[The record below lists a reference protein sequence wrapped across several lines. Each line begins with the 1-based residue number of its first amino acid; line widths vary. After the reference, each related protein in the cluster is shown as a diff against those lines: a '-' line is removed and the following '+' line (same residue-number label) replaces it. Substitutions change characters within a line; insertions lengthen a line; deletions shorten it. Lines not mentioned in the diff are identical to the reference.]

1 MINEAL
7 NGRLREVTDIANKVL
22 TNEAKRYETY
32 ATETRQLIILSNLD
46 ILQDQIETIEE
57 AIISAKHGI
66 PNSKLLS
73 TEDLQTIN
81 EFLKKNSFDYN
92 TAEELLAQSVAQFMM
107 NTTHVLYM
115 LKFPRISSQIYEYDF
130 IEPIVKN
137 GKRIICEGS
146 NLQHPTQCVY
156 QLIQGEN
163 SECQYE
169 KVYSAKLIT
178 QINDANILI
187 NNAWAEITSNCSNS
201 KQSLN
206 GSFIIQFEN
215 CSININDEIFS
226 NTEVIIPRRSH
237 HSTLGLIVNETSL
250 EDNPPTEFLNNIT
263 LENRR
268 ILQTINLQNESLE
281 FKLHLFGSIGTTTIV
296 IVTGIG
302 I

>member
-81 EFLKKNSFDYN
+81 EFLKKNGFDYN

-107 NTTHVLYM
+107 NTTHVL
-115 LKFPRISSQIYEYDF
+115 
-130 IEPIVKN
+130 
-137 GKRIICEGS
+137 
-146 NLQHPTQCVY
+146 
-156 QLIQGEN
+156 
-163 SECQYE
+163 
-169 KVYSAKLIT
+169 
-178 QINDANILI
+178 
-187 NNAWAEITSNCSNS
+187 NS
-201 KQSLN
+201 KQYLN

-215 CSININDEIFS
+215 CSIKINDEIFS

>member
-1 MINEAL
+1 MARIYIHDVSNNPLAIIPLGEAKIRMGYVRVIHPINLIDISNMIEETIELIPTEVHTESLEKLIQIKAMKLQETFKKVKPFKRQKRWNTIGKVWKWIAGNPDADDLQIINSTLNSLIEENNHQVMINEAL

-57 AIISAKHGI
+57 AIISAKHEI

-81 EFLKKNSFDYN
+81 EFLKKNGFDYN

-137 GKRIICEGS
+137 GKRIM
-146 NLQHPTQCVY
+146 L
-156 QLIQGEN
+156 
-163 SECQYE
+163 
-169 KVYSAKLIT
+169 
-178 QINDANILI
+178 
-187 NNAWAEITSNCSNS
+187 
-201 KQSLN
+201 KQN
-206 GSFIIQFEN
+206 FIIRNGTHEQQ
-215 CSININDEIFS
+215 
-226 NTEVIIPRRSH
+226 RS
-237 HSTLGLIVNETSL
+237 
-250 EDNPPTEFLNNIT
+250 
-263 LENRR
+263 
-268 ILQTINLQNESLE
+268 
-281 FKLHLFGSIGTTTIV
+281 
-296 IVTGIG
+296 
-302 I
+302 